1 MNLVI
6 VESPAKAKSISSY
19 LGKDY
24 IVRASL
30 GHVKDLPKK
39 KLGIDIENNFEP
51 SYEIIYGKGKTIND
65 IVGRAKNAD
74 KVFLATDPDREGEA
88 ISWHLEQEIKKVN
101 TNIHRIT
108 FNEITKT
115 VVREAVKKPE
125 KVNYNMVDA
134 QQARRLL
141 DRLVGYK
148 VSPLLWKNFK
158 GEKGLSAGRV
168 QSVALKLVYELE
180 REIENFDPEEYWSI
194 EGDFFKD
201 KKENSFSSK
210 LNTINDKKVSRN
222 IKNEE
227 AAKKILSEI
236 KSKDVKIKN
245 IEEKTTNRYPY
256 APFTTNSL
264 QQEASSKLKIKPKDT
279 MKIAQKLYE
288 GFQYKGEHVGL
299 ITYMRTDSTNISDV
313 AITEARSY
321 IKNNIGEDYLPGTK
335 NTYATKGKS
344 AQEAHEAIRPT
355 HVEYKPSD
363 LKGVLNNKQL
373 KLYELIWRRFVACQM
388 ENAKFAST
396 TILLSAGEKYEFK
409 TTGSQMLFDGY
420 LKIYKYVNS
429 SNTLLPANLKENDI
443 LQTKEIDKKQ
453 HFTNPPTRFTE
464 ATLVKELDDKGI
476 GRPSTYATI
485 ISNIQDKNYV
495 KTYKKKYLQPTKLG
509 VKVIEYLLKHFDNI
523 FKINFTAQMEDD
535 LDTIA
540 EGSLNWKD
548 MLANF
553 YKEFLITYEPAL
565 KKANDVQYEKA
576 DFKCP
581 KCGSVVY
588 IRKGKYG
595 KFYACSSYPKCNFSK
610 SIGEKKKKTKV
621 KKTDKKCPKCGKPLV
636 IRKGK
641 HGDFYACTG
650 YPDCKYSKSVDGEK
664 KSSKAT
670 KTGKKCPKCGKE
682 LLIRKGK
689 YGKFYSCSN
698 YPKCKYTKPLNAKVV
713 GKCPDCGGEVIE
725 KKTKKKDIFYGC
737 NNYPNCNYATW
748 EKEDLS

>member
-19 LGKDY
+19 LGKNY

-30 GHVKDLPKK
+30 GHIKDLPRK
-39 KLGIDIENNFEP
+39 KLGIDINNNFEP
-51 SYEIIYGKGKTIND
+51 NYEVIYGKGKTIKD
-65 IVGRAKNAD
+65 LVSRAKNAE

-101 TNIHRIT
+101 SNISRVT
-108 FNEITKT
+108 FNEITKK
-115 VVREAVKKPE
+115 VVREAVTNPK
-125 KVNYNMVDA
+125 NIDYNMVNA

-180 REIENFDPEEYWSI
+180 KEIENFDPEEYWSI
-194 EGDFFKD
+194 DGEFFKD
-201 KKENSFSSK
+201 KEENSFSSK
-210 LNTINDKKVSRN
+210 LDTINGKKISKN

-227 AAKKILSEI
+227 TAKKILSDI
-236 KSKDVKIKN
+236 KSNDIKIKN
-245 IEEKTTNRYPY
+245 IDEKTTNRYPY

-264 QQEASSKLKIKPKDT
+264 QQEASSKLGIKPKDT

-288 GFQYKGEHVGL
+288 GFQFKGEHVGL

-321 IKNNIGEDYLPGTK
+321 IKNNIGEDYLPSSK
-335 NTYATKGKS
+335 KTYATKGKS

-355 HVEYKPSD
+355 HVEYTPND
-363 LKGVLNNKQL
+363 LKGVLNSKQL
-373 KLYELIWRRFVACQM
+373 KMYELIWRRFVACQM

-396 TILLSAGEKYEFK
+396 TIILSAGEKYEFK

-429 SNTLLPANLKENDI
+429 SNTLLPANLEEEDI

-495 KTYKKKYLQPTKLG
+495 KKYKKKYLQPTELG

-523 FKINFTAQMEDD
+523 FKINFTAQMEND

-540 EGSLNWKD
+540 NGDLNWKD

-565 KKANDVQYEKA
+565 EKANKVQYEKA
-576 DFKCP
+576 NFICP
-581 KCGSVVY
+581 DCGSDVY
-588 IRKGKYG
+588 IRNGNYG
-595 KFYACSSYPKCNFSK
+595 KFYACSSYPKCKFSR
-610 SIGEKKKKTKV
+610 SVDSKKKKSTI
-621 KKTDKKCPKCGKPLV
+621 KKTGKKCPDCSSELV

-641 HGDFYACTG
+641 Y
-650 YPDCKYSKSVDGEK
+650 GE
-664 KSSKAT
+664 
-670 KTGKKCPKCGKE
+670 
-682 LLIRKGK
+682 
-689 YGKFYSCSN
+689 FYSCSN
-698 YPKCKYTKPLNAKVV
+698 YPKCKYSKPIKEKKKSTIKKTGKSCPDCSSELVIRKGKYGEFYSCSNYPKCTYTKPLKVKVV
-713 GKCPDCGGEVIE
+713 GKCPKCGGEVLE
-725 KKTKKKDIFYGC
+725 KKTKKDNIFFGC
-737 NNYPNCNYATW
+737 NNYPKCDFATW
-748 EKEDLS
+748 KKNDLK